1 MIEIRKGRYST
12 ITPRIGGTLLP
23 SSVVSSPGPS
33 GQSDPGKRG
42 ALARRSSSPGKGG
55 NCRDIHAT
63 RMCVHVG
70 VLASC
75 VHIDLNIHTTSM
87 HAGMHTYVCTDIYI
101 YIYPYT
107 HIYIYIVT
115 YSYTVHLHM
124 HIHTYIHTYIHTHIH
139 THIHTCIHTY
149 ICTYRYTGCTQNI
162 HAHTCLYLLTM
173 IWSVVSNLTATS
185 QTTQPASKGSRGR
198 AALMQPRHRWGESSR
213 DADNRQT
220 DRVQKHAST

>member
-124 HIHTYIHTYIHTHIH
+124 HIHTYIHTYTHTYAH
-139 THIHTCIHTY
+139 TYMHTY
-149 ICTYRYTGCTQNI
+149 IHMHIQIYRLYTKYTRTYMLVFTDYDLVSCFQSHSDFANDTTRLEGLERESCSN
-162 HAHTCLYLLTM
+162 AAEA
-173 IWSVVSNLTATS
+173 SV
-185 QTTQPASKGSRGR
+185 GR
-198 AALMQPRHRWGESSR
+198 E
-213 DADNRQT
+213 
-220 DRVQKHAST
+220 